1 LPSEIG
7 ARPHDG
13 RSRPATHIESGSNL
27 RPGRNS
33 KGIGAGRVALS
44 HYPNFHRLGNIV
56 CLVLGHGLAFDLI
69 REYGKLRSVR
79 EMDML
84 ESTPRRRFA
93 GSFYRRQLFK
103 DLGFSEISR
112 RRCHAS
118 SGAVKEIHVLLGE
131 RNAVADG

>member
-1 LPSEIG
+1 MVDLAPQRTLRVDPIFAPGEI
-7 ARPHDG
+7 RKVL
-13 RSRPATHIESGSNL
+13 E
-27 RPGRNS
+27 PGGLLYLTIP
-33 KGIGAGRVALS
+33 K
-44 HYPNFHRLGNIV
+44 FHRLGNIV

-131 RNAVADG
+131 RNAVADGHLVPTPTG